1 MQYMEESNKSVQE
14 VVESIQN
21 IVSNYGFGVL
31 HIHNVKNTLNSKGID
46 FDNECQ
52 ILDVCNPNVAKE
64 FLSQD
69 MSLSVIMPCKISV
82 YTDNGVTNIAMNSLT
97 QLVDDINPDFIG
109 LAQET
114 QETLLKIID
123 EVK

>member
-1 MQYMEESNKSVQE
+1 MHYIEESKKSVEE
-14 VVESIQN
+14 VVETIQK
-21 IVSNYGFGVL
+21 IISNFGFGIL

-52 ILDVCNPNVAKE
+52 ILDVCSPKVAEE
-64 FLSQD
+64 FLSHD

-82 YTDNGVTNIAMNSLT
+82 YSDKGITKIGMNSLT
-97 QLVDDINPDFIG
+97 QLVDDINPDFIQ
-109 LAQET
+109 LAQQT
-114 QETLLKIID
+114 QQTLLQIID

>member
-1 MQYMEESNKSVQE
+1 MHYIEESNKNVQE
-14 VVESIQN
+14 VVDTIQE

-46 FDNECQ
+46 FEKECQ
-52 ILDVCNPNVAKE
+52 ILDVCNPKVAKE
-64 FLSQD
+64 FLGQD

-82 YTDNGVTNIAMNSLT
+82 YTDNGTTNIAMNSLT
-97 QLVDDINPDFIG
+97 QLVDDINPDFIE

-114 QETLLKIID
+114 QETLLQIIN
-123 EVK
+123 EAK